1 MRVVALTGAGI
12 SKSAGIP
19 TFEDMPD
26 MQRKLSVD
34 YKNQFPE
41 DFEKTMAALREMMT
55 GKQPTHAHYALAEY
69 GVPIITQNIDGLHE
83 IAGSTEVYEIHGSFR
98 DNNIVLYGEKV
109 HRLRDVYD
117 LLSNKDTVGSYLL
130 IIGTRLGTMIPN
142 GIKLRALELGYQV
155 ETILEDADKK
165 VPEVLDKL
173 FSRGYN

>member
-26 MQRKLSVD
+26 IQRKLSVD

-41 DFEKTMAALREMMT
+41 DFEKTMTALREMIT
-55 GKQPTHAHYALAEY
+55 GAQPTHAHYALAEY
-69 GVPIITQNIDGLHE
+69 GVPIITQNIDSLHE
-83 IAGSTEVYEIHGSFR
+83 IAGSKEVYAIHGSFR
-98 DNNIVLYGEKV
+98 DNNVVLYGEKA

-117 LLSNKDTVGSYLL
+117 LLKQGGSGSYLL
-130 IIGTRLGTMIPN
+130 IVGTRLGTIIPN

-165 VPEVLDKL
+165 VPEVLDKIT
-173 FSRGYN
+173 SRGYN

>member
-41 DFEKTMAALREMMT
+41 DFEKTMAALREIMT
-55 GKQPTHAHYALAEY
+55 GMQPTRAHYALAEY
-69 GVPIITQNIDGLHE
+69 GVPIITQNIDNLHKM
-83 IAGSTEVYEIHGSFR
+83 AGSTDVYEIHGSFR
-98 DNNIVLYGEKV
+98 DDNVVLYGEKV

-117 LLSNKDTVGSYLL
+117 LLKQGGPGSYLL
-130 IIGTRLGTMIPN
+130 IIGTRLGTIIPN
-142 GIKLRALELGYQV
+142 GIKSSALELGYQV

>member
-41 DFEKTMAALREMMT
+41 DFEKTMAALREI
-55 GKQPTHAHYALAEY
+55 AHYALAEY

-109 HRLRDVYD
+109 HRLREVYD
-117 LLSNKDTVGSYLL
+117 LLKQGRTSSYLL